1 MTVDIDK
8 WVLECQECQKE
19 GDRTLGASRNGLD
32 WKVKNNY
39 RWKSVYMYN
48 DRLFYKMV
56 YCIPVKNQICIQS
69 CAVHN

>member
-8 WVLECQECQKE
+8 WVTEPWELVGMDLIGKL
-19 GDRTLGASRNGLD
+19 RTTTDGNQ
-32 WKVKNNY
+32 Y
-39 RWKSVYMYN
+39 ICTI